1 MKKII
6 VLVVLLC
13 LSVALFATGT
23 KEASVSTAPWQEKGT
38 PLSDVRV
45 RQALLLAIDMQT
57 IVDELF
63 EGMAERAIA
72 MTSPGAYL
80 AEGLESYDYD
90 PQKAKALLEAAQW
103 PKDYT
108 LDVVYYYSDQQTV
121 DLMAILQQYWAAVGV
136 KSSFRKLEGDLSA
149 QLWTPP
155 ADRKVG
161 PSEVKWDL
169 AYAAVAA
176 LSENEF
182 YDRFESTASNNSTI
196 PYQEGLDE
204 LVQATRATADVQ
216 KQIEAFK
223 ALQRKINENMYNIPL
238 YHQLSFI
245 YISDKVDLKQNALGN
260 DQFSYEKNILDW
272 TTSRP
277 DGMIYS
283 NGGPMEFYEAP
294 VVNPGLYLYQEIL
307 FDKLINA
314 DENLTPTEGM
324 LAKSYSVSD
333 DGMQITF
340 DLRTDVRWH
349 DGRRFSADDVVFTFE
364 YLMKAPGLNAVALNT
379 LKSIAGANAYLEGKA
394 SSISGVKVAGN
405 TITVTF
411 ETLDPNALL
420 TFSQWPILPKH
431 LLVSSNP
438 VLFQQNA
445 FWQNPIG
452 TGPFKVAQTVM
463 DNYAILER
471 NADYYRTGSGNIKKI
486 YLHANKENDGNLIK
500 NAESG
505 RIDYAWS
512 KSVADAQ
519 AIEKIAHMTVTPV
532 NIRYTRLFWVNQ
544 YPHPANK

>member
-6 VLVVLLC
+6 VLVVLLS
-13 LSVALFATGT
+13 LSVSLFATGT

-38 PLSDVRV
+38 VLSDVRV

-63 EGMAERAIA
+63 EGMAERAIS
-72 MTSPGAYL
+72 MTSPGVYL
-80 AEGLESYDYD
+80 AEGLESYDYN
-90 PQKAKALLEAAQW
+90 PEKAKALLQEARW

-204 LVQATRATADVQ
+204 LVKATRATADVQ

-223 ALQRKINENMYNIPL
+223 ALQREINKNMYNIPL

-245 YISDKVDLKQNALGN
+245 YISDKIDLKQNALGN

-272 TTSRP
+272 TTTRP

-294 VVNPGLYLYQEIL
+294 VVNPGLYLYQELL

-324 LAKSYSVSD
+324 LAKSYSVSA

-340 DLRTDVRWH
+340 DLRTDVLWH
-349 DGRRFSADDVVFTFE
+349 DGRRFSSDDVLFTFE
-364 YLMKAPGLNAVALNT
+364 YLIKTPGLNAVALNT
-379 LKSIAGANAYLEGKA
+379 LKSISGADAYLEGKA
-394 SSISGVKVAGN
+394 SSISGVRVEGNKVV
-405 TITVTF
+405 VTF

-431 LLVSSNP
+431 LLGSSNP

-471 NADYYRTGSGNIKKI
+471 NANYYRTGSGNIKKI
-486 YLHANKENDGNLIK
+486 YLHASKENDGNLIK

-519 AIEKIAHMTVTPV
+519 AIEKIAHMTVNPV